1 MYDKL
6 AVSVSG
12 DLITDIY
19 LQSRKR
25 LVMEEQGGARAKVQD
40 VQLLDAV
47 QSGPPGKGQRL
58 TFQCAWRITGTVNH
72 WGHSHQRRNQYD
84 ALIAIQPVEQTWKIV
99 ALDVIEE
106 RRLP

>member
-19 LQSRKR
+19 LQNQRR
-25 LVMEEQGGARAKVQD
+25 LLMQEQGGARAKVQD

-47 QSGPPGKGQRL
+47 QVGPQTRRGEFI
-58 TFQCAWRITGTVNH
+58 FQCLWRITGTVNH
-72 WGHSHQRRNQYD
+72 WGHSHQRRKSIWGQD
-84 ALIAIQPVEQTWKIV
+84 RHPAC
-99 ALDVIEE
+99 
-106 RRLP
+106 